1 MKAVSLSLKIVAI
14 LAAAFCVYAWMDTR
28 GKISSAEGHLK
39 DIAGESLEARAAK
52 VPSILKEKAQMAEKI
67 KAFEGRVST
76 LEQRNNSMNSELE
89 SERAKNV
96 QANSDLVKKN
106 AEIRN
111 LNSSLSTSKKQIAE
125 KDTLIETLKR
135 EIVAS
140 KTLVTQNNESDGL
153 KERVSTLESQLKA
166 KDSELAA
173 AKEKLKILDM
183 SEIVEVI
190 ETDDNGNKVKRT
202 IVKTPYI
209 PTGDI
214 ATVLTVDQK
223 NAMVSINRGKKNGVK
238 PDQKIILKR
247 EGKVVSEIL
256 MMEVADEVS
265 VGLINRNMGIPETIE
280 IGDLLEMASPI
291 SNKAAAPAAPAS
303 APAAPA
309 EKPAAE
315 ASEA

>member
-52 VPSILKEKAQMAEKI
+52 VPSILKEKI
-67 KAFEGRVST
+67 KAFEGRVRT

-89 SERAKNV
+89 SERVKNV

-106 AEIRN
+106 AEIRS
-111 LNSSLSTSKKQIAE
+111 LNSSLSTTKKQVAE

-153 KERVSTLESQLKA
+153 KEKVATLESQLKA
-166 KDSELAA
+166 KEGELAA
-173 AKEKLKILDM
+173 ANEKLKILDM

-190 ETDDNGNKVKRT
+190 ETDDKGNKIKRK
-202 IVKTPYI
+202 ILKTPYI
-209 PTGDI
+209 ATGDI
-214 ATVLTVDQK
+214 ATVLKVDQK
-223 NAMVSINRGKKNGVK
+223 NAMVSINRGTKNGVK
-238 PDQKIILKR
+238 QDQKIILKR
-247 EGKVVSEIL
+247 EGRVVSEIL
-256 MMEVADEVS
+256 MTEVKEDIS
-265 VGLINRNMGIPETIE
+265 VGLINRNLGIPETIE
-280 IGDLLEMASPI
+280 TGDLLEMASPVVK
-291 SNKAAAPAAPAS
+291 KAVPAP

-309 EKPAAE
+309 ENKPAAE
-315 ASEA
+315 TTEA

>member
-1 MKAVSLSLKIVAI
+1 MKAASLSLKIVAI

-67 KAFEGRVST
+67 KAFEGRVRT

-106 AEIRN
+106 AEIRS
-111 LNSSLSTSKKQIAE
+111 LNSSLSTTKKQVAE

-153 KERVSTLESQLKA
+153 KEKVATLESQLKA
-166 KDSELAA
+166 KEGELAA
-173 AKEKLKILDM
+173 ANEKLKILDM

-190 ETDDNGNKVKRT
+190 ETDDKGNKIKRK
-202 IVKTPYI
+202 ILKTPYI
-209 PTGDI
+209 ATGDI
-214 ATVLTVDQK
+214 ATVLKVDQK
-223 NAMVSINRGKKNGVK
+223 NAMVSINRGTKNGVK
-238 PDQKIILKR
+238 QDQKIILKR
-247 EGKVVSEIL
+247 EGRVVSEIL
-256 MMEVADEVS
+256 MTEVKEDIS
-265 VGLINRNMGIPETIE
+265 VGLINRNLGIPETIE
-280 IGDLLEMASPI
+280 TGDLLEMASPVVK
-291 SNKAAAPAAPAS
+291 KAVPAP

-309 EKPAAE
+309 ENKPAAE
-315 ASEA
+315 TTEA

>member
-1 MKAVSLSLKIVAI
+1 M
-14 LAAAFCVYAWMDTR
+14 
-28 GKISSAEGHLK
+28 
-39 DIAGESLEARAAK
+39 
-52 VPSILKEKAQMAEKI
+52 
-67 KAFEGRVST
+67 
-76 LEQRNNSMNSELE
+76 
-89 SERAKNV
+89 
-96 QANSDLVKKN
+96 
-106 AEIRN
+106 
-111 LNSSLSTSKKQIAE
+111 
-125 KDTLIETLKR
+125 
-135 EIVAS
+135 
-140 KTLVTQNNESDGL
+140 
-153 KERVSTLESQLKA
+153 
-166 KDSELAA
+166 
-173 AKEKLKILDM
+173 
-183 SEIVEVI
+183 
-190 ETDDNGNKVKRT
+190 
-202 IVKTPYI
+202 KTPYI